1 MQAQQRL
8 FGGTDHYS
16 EQPSDADV
24 YQHALAHGDVL
35 LFATDGVWDNLSPED
50 TLRII
55 SSLMLKSNGWV
66 LNEQGIVGVG
76 SRLSS
81 LVTPTAAAVT
91 DSKEEPKDEL
101 RIASPGLAATIATAI
116 TRDAKMASLDKKRS
130 GPFEKEVKKHFP
142 WENWSGGK
150 PDDICSLVAVVIED
164 PV

>member
-16 EQPSDADV
+16 EQPSDADL
-24 YQHALAHGDVL
+24 YQHSLAHGDVL

-50 TLRII
+50 TLRIV

-66 LNEQGIVGVG
+66 MSEQGTVGVG
-76 SRLSS
+76 AELGA
-81 LVTPTAAAVT
+81 LVAPTAAAAT
-91 DSKEEPKDEL
+91 NPEEPKDKM
-101 RIASPGLAATIATAI
+101 RIANSGLAATLAMAI
-116 TRDAKMASLDKKRS
+116 TREAKMASLDKRRS

-150 PDDICSLVAVVIED
+150 PDDICSLVAIVIED
-164 PV
+164 GI